1 MAGTGTRP
9 RTPEVIVI
17 GVTGGVGTGKSTVA
31 RLFGGLGAEVFD
43 ADRVVH
49 RLMEPGKP
57 VWKKIRA
64 KFGPGILQ
72 PDGRIDRKRLGQTV
86 FRSPVR
92 LKALNRI
99 VHPEVRRS
107 ILRDLRRLE
116 ARRPR
121 GVAVLDIPLL
131 IESGRA
137 YPTDA
142 VVVVTA
148 PRQAAA
154 RRLKARSGW
163 SPAEMKRRSG
173 FQMPLREK
181 VKHADFV
188 VRNGGSLE
196 DTRRQVIHVWK
207 KITGEGVHGRRK
219 DG

>member
-1 MAGTGTRP
+1 M
-9 RTPEVIVI
+9 VVI
-17 GVTGGVGTGKSTVA
+17 GVTGGLGTGKSTVA
-31 RLFGGLGAEVFD
+31 RLFGQLGAEVLD

-49 RLMEPGKP
+49 RLMEPGRP

-64 KFGPGILQ
+64 EFGPLVLEPG
-72 PDGRIDRKRLGQTV
+72 GRINRKRLGEIV
-86 FRSPVR
+86 FRSPSR

-99 VHPEVRRS
+99 VHPAVRRS
-107 ILRDLRRLE
+107 ILAEMSRLK
-116 ARRPR
+116 RNRPR
-121 GVAVLDIPLL
+121 AVVVLDIPLL

-137 YPTDA
+137 YRTDA

-148 PRQAAA
+148 SAAAAA

-163 SPAEMKRRSG
+163 SPAQMKRRSG

-188 VRNGGSLE
+188 VRNGGSLA
-196 DTRRQVIHVWK
+196 DTRRQVVRVWK

-219 DG
+219 DD

>member
-1 MAGTGTRP
+1 M
-9 RTPEVIVI
+9 IVI
-17 GVTGGVGTGKSTVA
+17 GVTGGLGMGKSTVA
-31 RLFGGLGAEVFD
+31 RLFQKQGAELFD
-43 ADRVVH
+43 ADRIVH
-49 RLMEPGKP
+49 RLLEPGTP
-57 VWKKIRA
+57 VWKRVRSE
-64 KFGPGILQ
+64 FGPSVLE
-72 PDGRIDRKRLGQTV
+72 PDGRINRNRLGGIV
-86 FRSPVR
+86 FREPRR

-99 VHPEVRRS
+99 VHPAVRRS
-107 ILRDLRRLE
+107 ILAEMSRLK
-116 ARRPR
+116 RNRPN

-137 YPTDA
+137 YRTDA

-148 PRQAAA
+148 PQRTAA
-154 RRLKARSGW
+154 RRLKSRSGW

>member
-17 GVTGGVGTGKSTVA
+17 GVTGGIGTGKSTVA

-43 ADRVVH
+43 ADRIVH
-49 RLMEPGKP
+49 RLMEPGNP

-64 KFGPGILQ
+64 KFGPGVLQ
-72 PDGRIDRKRLGQTV
+72 PDGRIDRKRLGQAV

-137 YPTDA
+137 YRTDA
-142 VVVVTA
+142 VVVV
-148 PRQAAA
+148 AASQRVA
-154 RRLKARSGW
+154 AQRLKKRSGW
-163 SPAEMKRRSG
+163 TPAEMRRRSA
-173 FQMPLREK
+173 FQMPLRQK
-181 VKHADFV
+181 RKHADFV
-188 VRNGGSLE
+188 IRNGGSLA
-196 DTRRQVIHVWK
+196 DTRRHVVRVWK
-207 KITGEGVHGRRK
+207 KITGEGVHGRSQ
-219 DG
+219 D

>member
-1 MAGTGTRP
+1 M
-9 RTPEVIVI
+9 IVI
-17 GVTGGVGTGKSTVA
+17 GVTGGLGMGKSTVT
-31 RLFGGLGAEVFD
+31 RLFQEQGAELFD
-43 ADRVVH
+43 ADRMVH
-49 RLMEPGKP
+49 RLLEPGTP
-57 VWKKIRA
+57 VWKKVRSE
-64 KFGPGILQ
+64 FGPSVLE
-72 PDGRIDRKRLGQTV
+72 PDGRINRNRLGGIV
-86 FRSPVR
+86 FREPRR

-99 VHPEVRRS
+99 VHPAVRRS
-107 ILRDLRRLE
+107 ILAEMSRLK
-116 ARRPR
+116 RNRPD

-137 YPTDA
+137 YRTDA

-148 PRQAAA
+148 PQRTAA
-154 RRLKARSGW
+154 RRLKSRSGW